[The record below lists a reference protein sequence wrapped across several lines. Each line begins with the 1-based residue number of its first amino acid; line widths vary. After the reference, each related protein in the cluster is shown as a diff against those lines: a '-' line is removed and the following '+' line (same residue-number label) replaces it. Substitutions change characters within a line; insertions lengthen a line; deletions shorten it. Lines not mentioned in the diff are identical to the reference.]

1 MERRLGDREL
11 YVYSIPAWS
20 LDIIINIHDRFLFLT
35 WFSSCRGGTCGTS
48 LSKSTG
54 TQKLWRAYRYSKG
67 SYQMIFL
74 SVLTLSLSPSLQGFI
89 LHILSASSEYLG
101 GFFYILFFL
110 TFHPDFQRINVDL
123 YIRLRH
129 HHSDIEGQILI
140 DENTPLNY
148 WPSSATHTW
157 MIIIMKDSPHPQ

>member
-67 SYQMIFL
+67 SYQIIFFV
-74 SVLTLSLSPSLQGFI
+74 SVNSLSLLPSRGSSSTFSVPVQSISAVSSIFSFSWPFTPTF
-89 LHILSASSEYLG
+89 SASMLT
-101 GFFYILFFL
+101 YISDCVITIAILKDRSL
-110 TFHPDFQRINVDL
+110 LMRTL
-123 YIRLRH
+123 
-129 HHSDIEGQILI
+129 HSITDPPLPLI
-140 DENTPLNY
+140 HE
-148 WPSSATHTW
+148 W
-157 MIIIMKDSPHPQ
+157 